1 MCSTI
6 DIQLMLMLFC
16 SFEGKACDGANVP
29 VVGGW
34 NNVFN
39 SCYFSLL
46 VQYAIWRRI
55 SSKLAVK
62 IYPIFTFVHTVCII
76 TLGCKLVLIVIYKNK
91 IFLLVHCL
99 SSY

>member
-1 MCSTI
+1 MH
-6 DIQLMLMLFC
+6 LMLMLFF

-29 VVGGW
+29 IFGGR

-46 VQYAIWRRI
+46 IQYAVWRGI

-62 IYPIFTFVHTVCII
+62 IYPTFTFVHI
-76 TLGCKLVLIVIYKNK
+76 TFLLYYLLCYLLYVIYIINEY
-91 IFLLVHCL
+91 F
-99 SSY
+99 Y